1 MTFNGVMLK
10 NMLLFV
16 ERDYL
21 KTNSF
26 LRREAEN
33 SPATPLSLVHP
44 AKCLELVSQLR
55 LPKEVAEIVPVT
67 DSFILVDD
75 INPGVEGFF
84 TRRGLPF
91 REHEGIYWGKPL
103 NDDDAISEL
112 ERMRRSGSAFIIFG
126 RSSFWCL
133 DYYARFGEYL
143 CSKFQCVR
151 KNECLI
157 AFDLH
162 PTGSAIQS

>member
-1 MTFNGVMLK
+1 
-10 NMLLFV
+10 MLLFV

-44 AKCLELVSQLR
+44 AKYLELVSQLR

-84 TRRGLPF
+84 TRR
-91 REHEGIYWGKPL
+91 I
-103 NDDDAISEL
+103 AI
-112 ERMRRSGSAFIIFG
+112 
-126 RSSFWCL
+126 
-133 DYYARFGEYL
+133 
-143 CSKFQCVR
+143 
-151 KNECLI
+151 
-157 AFDLH
+157 
-162 PTGSAIQS
+162 P

>member
-162 PTGSAIQS
+162 PTGYTIQS